1 MAPKANV
8 KKSTGGDWVLRLR
21 EAGDLTEDFVG
32 MEWEAFRMIHRYHLA
47 RLNSICI
54 KNFYTLYLKV
64 FFFSD
69 LPQMTMPYFL
79 ADVEEASADLSVEG
93 R

>member
-32 MEWEAFRMIHRYHLA
+32 MEWEAFRKIHRYHLA
-47 RLNSICI
+47 RLNSIGI
-54 KNFYTLYLKV
+54 KNFYTFYITFL
-64 FFFSD
+64 FSD

>member
-47 RLNSICI
+47 RLNSIGI
-54 KNFYTLYLKV
+54 KNFYTFYLKV
-64 FFFSD
+64 SFFF
-69 LPQMTMPYFL
+69 L
-79 ADVEEASADLSVEG
+79 VICHK
-93 R
+93 